1 MKHNLLKIVITSNN
15 QTQYFIGDGF
25 WFGRISKAKFESKLA
40 EGCAIWETVT
50 HLPQNV
56 IQFS

>member
-1 MKHNLLKIVITSNN
+1 MKRNLLKIVITSNN

-40 EGCAIWETVT
+40 EGCTIWETVT
-50 HLPQNV
+50 HLPENV
-56 IQFS
+56 IQFA